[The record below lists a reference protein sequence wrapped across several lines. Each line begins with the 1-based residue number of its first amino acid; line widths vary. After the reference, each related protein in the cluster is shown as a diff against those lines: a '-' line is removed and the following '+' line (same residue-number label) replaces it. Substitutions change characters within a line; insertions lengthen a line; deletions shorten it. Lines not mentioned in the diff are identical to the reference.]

1 MSLILVF
8 VIILYHI
15 VIILRNTKR
24 RQTMTPTQIKR
35 IEEEKQKALD
45 GINKEMDK
53 DEHLRD
59 YGAISRNAAQID
71 KANTILKNGWY
82 VS

>member
-1 MSLILVF
+1 
-8 VIILYHI
+8 
-15 VIILRNTKR
+15 
-24 RQTMTPTQIKR
+24 MTPAQIKR

-53 DEHLRD
+53 DENLRD